1 MQLPVC
7 AYFIL
12 LALSAASFVVHQ
24 SDDLNDDIGGFRNYT
39 GKFRAFGI
47 PTRLSCDDQKVKVD
61 GHCLEEATKRNI
73 DIDPVAPRTR
83 DYDIL
88 EHSPICKSMDFP
100 LHQVCKDTRLLP
112 TRKRCR
118 GLREENHHREVFFAT
133 RVCKSTLGGTSRP
146 KLLIIA
152 RTQILKTIAQ
162 RFSQIR
168 IAIGSRFDP
177 KY

>member
-100 LHQVCKDTRLLP
+100 LHQMPGPEGGESPQGSV
-112 TRKRCR
+112 
-118 GLREENHHREVFFAT
+118 LRNTSVQIYFGWD
-133 RVCKSTLGGTSRP
+133 KST
-146 KLLIIA
+146 
-152 RTQILKTIAQ
+152 KTAYHCANTNPQ
-162 RFSQIR
+162 DNCAALFP
-168 IAIGSRFDP
+168 DP
-177 KY
+177 DCDWEPL